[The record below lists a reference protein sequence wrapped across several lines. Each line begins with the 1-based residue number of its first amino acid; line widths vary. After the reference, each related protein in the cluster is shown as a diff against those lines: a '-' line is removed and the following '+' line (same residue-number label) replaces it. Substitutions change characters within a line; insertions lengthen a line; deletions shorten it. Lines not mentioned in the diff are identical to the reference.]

1 MAVSPLR
8 KLGIW
13 RAMPLAFVFILTGVS
28 LAAAALS
35 LAYALA
41 HS

>member
-1 MAVSPLR
+1 VE
-8 KLGIW
+8 LGIR
-13 RAMPLAFVFILTGVS
+13 RAMPLAFVFILTGAS

-35 LAYALA
+35 LAYAIA

>member
-1 MAVSPLR
+1 VKS
-8 KLGIW
+8 GIR
-13 RAMPLAFVFILTGVS
+13 RAMPLAFVFILTGAS

-35 LAYALA
+35 LAYAIA

>member
-1 MAVSPLR
+1 MARV
-8 KLGIW
+8 
-13 RAMPLAFVFILTGVS
+13 PLAFVFILTGVS

-41 HS
+41 RS